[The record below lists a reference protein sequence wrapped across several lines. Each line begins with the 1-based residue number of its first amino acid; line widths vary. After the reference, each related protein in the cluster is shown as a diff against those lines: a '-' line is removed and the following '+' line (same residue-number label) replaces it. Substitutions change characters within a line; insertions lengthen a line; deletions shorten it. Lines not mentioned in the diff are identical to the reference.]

1 VATHTIAPFE
11 YTLMVLRIVIGY
23 FLFGDVPTWTM
34 LLGTTIVV
42 GAGISVIL
50 REHSLGLERK
60 AQRKLVTPQG

>member
-1 VATHTIAPFE
+1 
-11 YTLMVLRIVIGY
+11 MVLRIVIGY

-34 LLGTTIVV
+34 LLGTTIAV